1 MRACILKA
9 EDRYIGGPGSEW
21 GSDTH
26 TLHCIRPTANAIRQY
41 TNRSRNWKPKT
52 ETQRQGRS
60 MLLISIM
67 LICIRDRSY
76 DEWHLILFCVKLRGC
91 SWRGDLPF
99 DPMIVRP
106 FFYSGPHL
114 SRWVLDSWYFGGAT
128 SQAQTQ
134 GHTYCCYTGSIC
146 ICIWIGIWSWSW
158 IWIWTWVW
166 VRIPD
171 TVRNVSV
178 SALSWFGTRVPLHAL
193 VASVNKSW
201 QLSVWPLKSG
211 EGEIGS
217 HLHVFSFFS
226 PFWLDSFFWL
236 MAQSRDHTRQL
247 PRNLGRTC
255 CQRLKGFFSADLFF
269 CAGSYA
275 DDRSQDHRDLDPF
288 GRQLGTCVIGR

>member
-1 MRACILKA
+1 
-9 EDRYIGGPGSEW
+9 
-21 GSDTH
+21 
-26 TLHCIRPTANAIRQY
+26 
-41 TNRSRNWKPKT
+41 
-52 ETQRQGRS
+52 

-106 FFYSGPHL
+106 FFFVSGPHL

-128 SQAQTQ
+128 SQGPGPRPRPRPRATR
-134 GHTYCCYTGSIC
+134 TAATPGS
-146 ICIWIGIWSWSW
+146 ICIWIGIWSWF
-158 IWIWTWVW
+158 WVC

-217 HLHVFSFFS
+217 HL
-226 PFWLDSFFWL
+226 D
-236 MAQSRDHTRQL
+236 
-247 PRNLGRTC
+247 
-255 CQRLKGFFSADLFF
+255 GFFFFLTWVFLLADGSIEGPHTAVAPKSGANLLPKIQGLLLGWSLFF
-269 CAGSYA
+269 LCRLICRWQITGPPRSWSIWPPAWHMCDQEIWKGYLPGGLGSKK
-275 DDRSQDHRDLDPF
+275 DRLWC
-288 GRQLGTCVIGR
+288 LWVIEI